1 MSSKLWLGKDDGK
14 GFSTRAT
21 ANKFLVQR
29 GLLGGQVTRGP
40 DGRWF
45 IDMTGQHIPKE
56 YAHRVIGSPEAIK
69 RATMGRP
76 WENNDSD
83 PIEEE
88 SSTPKEREWSEIF
101 EDVDKIKAEVQAQE
115 RKAAQPPQKRS
126 KKSKAA
132 SSTSALPEVPQRPL
146 APYAQPDGSLN
157 TDMLAQDFDVKTL
170 ESLLQDKDLTAEE
183 KSSLREVRAGLI
195 AEAQYQKV
203 QDTLSD
209 KESWQL
215 QSQQKV
221 DSRSYDA
228 YNKRVGTLNP
238 LEALQ
243 QQLRGQMEDT
253 AQRNFDNVLR
263 SQKEASQRENNIGL
277 AMWRQ
282 QQMEEKRTAEAADK
296 AEARAAKQI
305 ERDEVKASTQENNIG
320 LAMWRQRQMEER
332 RASELQAKE
341 ASKVQVSAQR
351 EEAKAA
357 TQENNIGLAMW
368 RQQQREA
375 EKEDK
380 FFQSE
385 EERYDSYWQNPEH
398 ESVMDKLR
406 GRIMT
411 KTERTNQDSIQRL
424 IESLSEL
431 SEEVDENTEQ
441 LEEANEGGTGGKG
454 SKGGKKEDDDK
465 EGGGIASA
473 ISAVMK
479 PLMVVLETIGAV
491 GFAAANNA
499 KRELVGSNTAGLSR
513 QHYAGLINKL
523 GIGTDLGG
531 QLVSNASNSVIGAL
545 RNPDSIASS
554 LEQAL
559 TANALLGGPQLDA
572 AAIVKAQLSGDT
584 AGLMNVMQQ
593 YNKQASP
600 MQVAAVSGV
609 YGQNLAALSNA
620 EGFSTEDEAV
630 RTGVDE
636 QVWRGLERFNLVITN
651 TLGGDFE
658 EAAGQTKAAVV
669 EVASGMNILA
679 DSMKRAFTGISDYSM
694 SSFKW
699 SAGEENSQSLSDKVQ
714 STSGNTSFS
723 DSVSKALTDVPV
735 QSEEEGD
742 YILQE
747 DGGHL
752 DKESGLVNYAL
763 EAERN
768 QAHLIRATNNTTTQ
782 KVEVVAN
789 VAVQGHMTTDDGRAI
804 PLKPTGKEV
813 KVTGAGETK

>member
-29 GLLGGQVTRGP
+29 GLVGGQVTRGP

-45 IDMTGQHIPKE
+45 IDMTGQHIPKQ

-76 WENNDSD
+76 WEDNDRD
-83 PIEEE
+83 PIEDFVAEE
-88 SSTPKEREWSEIF
+88 ADKSSMSWGEIIEEIDEIKEEVAAKE
-101 EDVDKIKAEVQAQE
+101 KPAKASQKPAK
-115 RKAAQPPQKRS
+115 RTKAKD
-126 KKSKAA
+126 
-132 SSTSALPEVPQRPL
+132 STSAPPEVPKRPL

-157 TDMLAQDFDVKTL
+157 TDLLAQDFDVKTL

-183 KSSLREVRAGLI
+183 KASLREVRAGLI
-195 AEAQYQKV
+195 ADAQYQKV

-243 QQLRGQMEDT
+243 QQMRGQMEDT
-253 AQRNFDNVLR
+253 AQRNYDSVLR
-263 SQKEASQRENNIGL
+263 SQKEAAQRENNIGL

-282 QQMEEKRTAEAADK
+282 QQMEDKRT
-296 AEARAAKQI
+296 
-305 ERDEVKASTQENNIG
+305 
-320 LAMWRQRQMEER
+320 
-332 RASELQAKE
+332 SEQQAKDE
-341 ASKVQVSAQR
+341 AKAQVTSQK
-351 EEAKAA
+351 EEAKASA
-357 TQENNIGLAMW
+357 QESNIGLAMW

-385 EERYDSYWQNPEH
+385 EERYSHYWQNPEH

-406 GRIMT
+406 GKVISRT
-411 KTERTNQDSIQRL
+411 DRTNQDSIQRL

-441 LEEANEGGTGGKG
+441 LEEANEGSEGGKG
-454 SKGGKKEDDDK
+454 DKGGKKDSGDK
-465 EGGGIASA
+465 EGGSLVSA
-473 ISAVMK
+473 LTSALK
-479 PLMVVLETIGAV
+479 PVMVVLETIGAI
-491 GFAAANNA
+491 GFAAAANA

-531 QLVSNASNSVIGAL
+531 QLVSNASNSVINAL
-545 RNPDSIASS
+545 RNPDSIAGS

-572 AAIVKAQLSGDT
+572 ASIVKAQLSGDT

-600 MQVAAVSGV
+600 MQIAAVSGV
-609 YGQNLAALSNA
+609 YGQNLAALSKA
-620 EGFSTEDEAV
+620 EGFGADDVAQ

-679 DSMKRAFTGISDYSM
+679 DSMKRAFAGISDYSM

-699 SAGEENSQSLSDKVQ
+699 SSGEGESAQSLSGKVQ
-714 STSGNTSFS
+714 DTSGTQSFS
-723 DSVSKALTDVPV
+723 ESVSQALNDVPT
-735 QSEEEGD
+735 QSEDEGD

-752 DKESGLVNYAL
+752 DKSSGLVNYAL

-768 QAHLIRATNNTTTQ
+768 QAHLIRATNTQSTQ